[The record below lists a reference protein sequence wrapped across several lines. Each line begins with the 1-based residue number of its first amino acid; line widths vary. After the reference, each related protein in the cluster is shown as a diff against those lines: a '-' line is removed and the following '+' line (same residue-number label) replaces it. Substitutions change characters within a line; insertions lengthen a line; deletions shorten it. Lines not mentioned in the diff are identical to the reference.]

1 MAKGWTIRW
10 NYMGHELERIGKRV
24 RGRPWRNG
32 TAQACTGE
40 RREAGGE
47 ESGACLRAAAGPR
60 SLGRVRGVYGGIQ
73 AERIVFTA
81 DLT

>member
-40 RREAGGE
+40 RREGRKAAP
-47 ESGACLRAAAGPR
+47 ACVLPPVHGHWGVSVGYTAVSRR
-60 SLGRVRGVYGGIQ
+60 S
-73 AERIVFTA
+73 A
-81 DLT
+81 